1 MLNAKGQRKENIM
14 MNTGLT
20 INTAANTIEMT
31 KEFAR
36 KAKYFGTDE
45 YKLLQDARKD
55 YPTFSVATRKTVSKE
70 SYKGL
75 TINYMYNYIKKHPQT
90 LTLEDG
96 NEVKALEVFTE
107 IAGLDENGKKM
118 ANVETA
124 FYGEIRAWFLDIYPE
139 VKNKKDNIKKLL
151 TAKKKQAEAKE
162 DKVVNMK
169 QAM

>member
-1 MLNAKGQRKENIM
+1 M

-20 INTAANTIEMT
+20 INTAAITIEMT

-118 ANVETA
+118 TNVETA

>member
-1 MLNAKGQRKENIM
+1 

-36 KAKYFGTDE
+36 KARYFGTDE

-75 TINYMYNYIKKHPQT
+75 TII
-90 LTLEDG
+90 
-96 NEVKALEVFTE
+96 
-107 IAGLDENGKKM
+107 I
-118 ANVETA
+118 
-124 FYGEIRAWFLDIYPE
+124 YGRTHSTI
-139 VKNKKDNIKKLL
+139 
-151 TAKKKQAEAKE
+151 
-162 DKVVNMK
+162 
-169 QAM
+169 

>member
-1 MLNAKGQRKENIM
+1 M

-20 INTAANTIEMT
+20 INAAANTIEMT

-75 TINYMYNYIKKHPQT
+75 TINYMYNYIKKHPLT

-96 NEVKALEVFTE
+96 TTMTALEVFTE
-107 IAGLDENGKKM
+107 IAGVDEKGKKM
-118 ANVETA
+118 ADVETA
-124 FYGEIRAWFLDIYPE
+124 FYGEIRAWFLENYPE
-139 VKNKKDNIKKLL
+139 LKSKKDNIKKLL
-151 TAKKKQAEAKE
+151 TAKKKQTETKE
-162 DKVVNMK
+162 DKVVDMK
-169 QAM
+169 QAI

>member
-1 MLNAKGQRKENIM
+1 
-14 MNTGLT
+14 
-20 INTAANTIEMT
+20 
-31 KEFAR
+31 
-36 KAKYFGTDE
+36 
-45 YKLLQDARKD
+45 
-55 YPTFSVATRKTVSKE
+55 
-70 SYKGL
+70 
-75 TINYMYNYIKKHPQT
+75 MYNYIKKHPQT

-107 IAGLDENGKKM
+107 ISGLDENGKKM

-169 QAM
+169 QVM